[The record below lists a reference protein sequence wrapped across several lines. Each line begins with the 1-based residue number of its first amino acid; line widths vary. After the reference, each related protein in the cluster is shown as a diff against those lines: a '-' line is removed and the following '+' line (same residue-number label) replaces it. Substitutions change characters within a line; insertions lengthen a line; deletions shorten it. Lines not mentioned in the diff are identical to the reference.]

1 MQQLLGHAMVVSVLN
16 RSGMAIF
23 RAAYDYAG
31 AGYPARPVWE
41 SVKRECNFFL
51 GILPLMIGDL
61 RKGWSTNVT
70 CTDASP
76 DGFGIVERHLDE
88 KDVSNIGKWQERWR
102 FKRTRIDEW
111 KPRAGAL
118 SLDPLRDF
126 NTARA
131 DPEAFEWSDTYTRN
145 ELFEEVPNNILG
157 SWTLQTGKLH
167 LMVHG
172 NTNVSTSP

>member
-1 MQQLLGHAMVVSVLN
+1 MVRPTRERYWNIKYAFEYVLDHHISSDLMQQLLGHAMVVSVLN

-76 DGFGIVERHLDE
+76 DGFGIVE
-88 KDVSNIGKWQERWR
+88 
-102 FKRTRIDEW
+102 
-111 KPRAGAL
+111 
-118 SLDPLRDF
+118 
-126 NTARA
+126 
-131 DPEAFEWSDTYTRN
+131 
-145 ELFEEVPNNILG
+145 
-157 SWTLQTGKLH
+157 
-167 LMVHG
+167 
-172 NTNVSTSP
+172 